1 MAAGAQPTAGSITG
15 SIDHR
20 HLPARA
26 CRARGLNRPTGVE
39 LAPPVG
45 HGGSRSSFGGSSV
58 VDPAA
63 GSRPLPAVVDR
74 MPVHVQRVV
83 DDAMRLDGPLPGAE
97 SVGKI
102 LGPMYATGTGFLIGP
117 DLLMTSR
124 HVVVDIGDIVGIRVA
139 FGWEY
144 GVDSAEVVR
153 IAPPRGE
160 PSEHGLAGT
169 EFDDRHL
176 DVAVLRLDRAPA
188 SGEVITPGMPPA
200 ESSIVAA
207 IGYPNEAG
215 DENVSDAAALLL
227 LGGPDLRGRKRAS
240 PGLLRTVTN
249 SELLHDCST
258 MPGSSGSPLIDM
270 ATGHTV
276 GLHRGR
282 VPASDLPRN
291 LAMPLWAI
299 VDLLPTGLR
308 RDLEPIRADQ
318 RRRTD
323 G

>member
-1 MAAGAQPTAGSITG
+1 MVAGAQPIEGPIG
-15 SIDHR
+15 HQ
-20 HLPARA
+20 HLPLRA
-26 CRARGLNRPTGVE
+26 CRARGLRRPSEVALT
-39 LAPPVG
+39 PPVG
-45 HGGSRSSFGGSSV
+45 HGGSRSAFAGSSV
-58 VDPAA
+58 VDPTA

-74 MPVHVQRVV
+74 MPVHVGRVD
-83 DDAMRLDGPLPGAE
+83 DDAMVLTGPLPVAE

-124 HVVVDIGDIVGIRVA
+124 HVVVDIGDIVGTRVA

-144 GVDSAEVVR
+144 GVDVAEVVR
-153 IAPPRGE
+153 VAPPQGE

-169 EFDDRHL
+169 EFDDRRF
-176 DVAVLRLDRAPA
+176 DVAVLRLDRAPS
-188 SGEVITPGMPPA
+188 SGEVITPGMPPDEDA
-200 ESSIVAA
+200 VVAA

-215 DENVSDAAALLL
+215 DENVSDAAAILL

-258 MPGSSGSPLIDM
+258 MPGSSGSPLVDLS
-270 ATGHTV
+270 TGHVV

-282 VPASDLPRN
+282 VPRSDLPRN

-299 VDLLPTGLR
+299 VERLPACLR

-318 RRRTD
+318 RRRSD